1 MSKQFGYGNV
11 TPLIKSANFRGDKM
25 VIHLT
30 DERVLILP
38 MSKFPEIEK
47 LTPSQRRKHKLL
59 AGTGLM
65 FDDLDTVFHVSD
77 FLGQVNTSEFSLVA
91 EPPAKYG
98 KH

>member
-1 MSKQFGYGNV
+1 MSKQFGYGNI
-11 TPLIKSANFRGDKM
+11 TPLIKSANFRADK
-25 VIHLT
+25 IILHLN

-38 MSKFPEIEK
+38 MSKFSEIEK

-77 FLGQVNTSEFSLVA
+77 FLGTVNSSEFSLVA
-91 EPPAKYG
+91 ESQEKYG
-98 KH
+98 KR